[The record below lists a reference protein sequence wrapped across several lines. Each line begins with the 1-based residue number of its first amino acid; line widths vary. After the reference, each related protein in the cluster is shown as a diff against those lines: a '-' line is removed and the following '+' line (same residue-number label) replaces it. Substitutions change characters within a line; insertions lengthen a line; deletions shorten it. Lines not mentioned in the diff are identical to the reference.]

1 MLRSMPDPMTR
12 RTILLASALAATSLL
27 QGQAQSQAQGQAQDW
42 PAKPIRLV
50 VPFPPGSISDAIAR
64 LVTDRL
70 AGPLGQRFV
79 IDNRGGAAGNIGTE
93 HVARSEADGYT
104 FGLASSGTH
113 AANPALYR
121 GVGYDPERD
130 FEPVAGLV
138 KVPNLLVV
146 RPTLGPDSV
155 AGFIAL
161 ARSRPGEIT
170 YGSIGNGSSQHLA
183 GTQFEQF
190 TGVRLTHVP
199 YRAVPPLLLDMHAG
213 RLDASFQLV
222 PNVVEAVRAGQL
234 RGLAVATPARLPA
247 LPDVPT
253 MAEAGVAGFETAGW
267 FGVVAPRGTPAAIV
281 DRLAHEVRAV
291 LATPEIGERLAAL
304 GCEPLPLGPAGFR
317 AFIAAEIPRWRDIV
331 RASGAQLD

>member
-1 MLRSMPDPMTR
+1 MPDPTAR
-12 RTILLASALAATSLL
+12 RPLLLALAAVSVARPAAA
-27 QGQAQSQAQGQAQDW
+27 QADW
-42 PAKPIRLV
+42 PIRPPRLV

-64 LVTDRL
+64 MVTDRL

-113 AANPALYR
+113 AANIALYR
-121 GVGYDPERD
+121 AVGYDPQRD

-138 KVPNLLVV
+138 KVPNVLVV
-146 RPTLGPDSV
+146 RPTLGADNV
-155 AGFIAL
+155 AAFIAL

-183 GTQFEQF
+183 GTQFEQLS
-190 TGVRLTHVP
+190 GVRLTHVP
-199 YRAVPPLLLDMHAG
+199 YRAVPPLLLDMAAG

-222 PNVVEAVRAGQL
+222 PNVVEQVRSGQL
-234 RGLAVATPARLPA
+234 RALAAATPARLPA
-247 LPDVPT
+247 LPGVPT

-267 FGVVAPRGTPAAIV
+267 FGVVAPRGTPAPIV
-281 DRLAHEVRAV
+281 ERLAREITTV
-291 LATPEIGERLAAL
+291 LAMPEIQERLAAL
-304 GCEPLPLGPAGFR
+304 GCEPLALGPAAFR
-317 AFIAAEIPRWRDIV
+317 AFIGAEVPRWREIV